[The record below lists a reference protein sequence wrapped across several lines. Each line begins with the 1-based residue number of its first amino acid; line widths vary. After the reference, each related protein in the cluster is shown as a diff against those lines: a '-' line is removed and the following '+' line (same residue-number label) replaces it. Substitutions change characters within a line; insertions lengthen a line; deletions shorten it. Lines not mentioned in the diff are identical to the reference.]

1 MKLVPFNRKDLIKRT
16 SAFDSF
22 YDVLDDFFS
31 DTPNVRRN
39 LTHDTFKMDI
49 EEKDNEYVVEAELPG
64 INKEEVDIQ
73 LDDGRLTISIKREE
87 SKDIEEKNYIHKE
100 RRYSSMSRGVYLEN
114 IVNNDI
120 KATLEDGVLCITIPK
135 QEKTEEV
142 KKISIE

>member
-1 MKLVPFNRKDLIKRT
+1 
-16 SAFDSF
+16 
-22 YDVLDDFFS
+22 
-31 DTPNVRRN
+31 
-39 LTHDTFKMDI
+39 MDI